1 MTKAEKTFIQMM
13 NATMKLFEDYQ
24 TAYTKEGNP
33 RYEMAP
39 RFALMVQRCT
49 NWAILASLIE
59 KRSFDET
66 KPVEVC
72 KQYYKL
78 VELYKKVI

>member
-49 NWAILASLIE
+49 NWAILADLME
-59 KRSFDET
+59 KKSFDET

-72 KQYYKL
+72 KQYIKL
-78 VELYKKVI
+78 VELYQEVI